1 MSMPKIKLK
10 IVASL
15 KTDGAVVGRA
25 FFENQAEAD
34 QYETQLFMLY
44 GQNNVKVE
52 STKVKGGASG

>member
-1 MSMPKIKLK
+1 MPKIKLK

-34 QYETQLFMLY
+34 QYQTQLCMLY
-44 GQNNVKVE
+44 GGAALKIE
-52 STKVKGGASG
+52 ETKVKGGTSG